1 MLILQGEY
9 PAMIPPRGASRP
21 RESEVCM
28 LRLKILRAMVIPYR
42 ILFFSGVLA
51 LLLFLSPSCGGNAN
65 QPDAEG
71 NYAFRIQLSTTSG
84 TQPYTGTIIATKADG
99 QIEITNVEGIA
110 PNSYNIKGVQMD
122 ITFSKAA
129 AAGHLKVALLKG
141 GSVLA
146 EGETSAAF
154 GTVALSGR

>member
-1 MLILQGEY
+1 LRRINIFPTTISCRILLIAGVLILLT
-9 PAMIPPRGASRP
+9 
-21 RESEVCM
+21 V
-28 LRLKILRAMVIPYR
+28 
-42 ILFFSGVLA
+42 LF
-51 LLLFLSPSCGGNAN
+51 PSCGGNAN

-84 TQPYTGTIIATKADG
+84 TQPYTGTIITTKADG

-110 PNSYNIKGVQMD
+110 PHSYNARGVQMD

-129 AAGHLKVALLKG
+129 AAGHLKLTLLRG
-141 GSVLA
+141 GNVLA
-146 EGETSAAF
+146 EKETSAAF

>member
-1 MLILQGEY
+1 L
-9 PAMIPPRGASRP
+9 R
-21 RESEVCM
+21 
-28 LRLKILRAMVIPYR
+28 RLKIFPVTVSFCRMLLWA
-42 ILFFSGVLA
+42 GALA
-51 LLLFLSPSCGGNAN
+51 LLMVFLPACGGNAN
-65 QPDAEG
+65 QPDAQG

-84 TQPYTGTIIATKADG
+84 TQPYSGTIIATKADG

-110 PNSYNIKGVQMD
+110 PTSYNTRGVQMD

-129 AAGHLKVALLKG
+129 AAGHLKVILLKG
-141 GSVLA
+141 GTVLA